1 MKRNAIF
8 AFLTLAT
15 AFVCSAEDDN
25 SDEKIKSMIV
35 DSESYIDNSRASE
48 RMYNNARMR
57 CAGDTN
63 RFARLLYELAQTNNV
78 YLSDRMIS
86 MLGFDGTSA
95 QLPFLYSMATNEL
108 HGVSAVKSILRL
120 EGVTSNSLEVADRCL
135 SMTNVQAR
143 MERENLCLFMLDGFA
158 NAHSNSG
165 VRNDVER
172 CVLCFARRSGLYN
185 EHFDGCLSVRIPG
198 YQFSKR
204 RLNVLRDAERNM
216 IIRFNKAFITNA
228 INELVSY
235 PEADLPE

>member
-8 AFLTLAT
+8 AFLTLAV
-15 AFVCSAEDDN
+15 ASVCPAEDDN
-25 SDEKIKSMIV
+25 SDEKIKRMIV

>member
-1 MKRNAIF
+1 MRKLVAM
-8 AFLTLAT
+8 AT
-15 AFVCSAEDDN
+15 VAFVTMAARAGNDAED
-25 SDEKIKSMIV
+25 SHIKSMIV

-86 MLGFDGTSA
+86 MLGFDGTSV